1 MTKHEIIKTIDSV
14 KKGTFVRIVY
24 QSELPLT
31 AAAKKAGH
39 VIVKHTE
46 KVVRIGVNYGNIA
59 KVQEAEA
66 ARTELKREYTPWCH
80 WEIEDILAKHNTKD
94 DYYLS
99 FATVNGMGHHTKS
112 TYFMDGSTATINE
125 VMDSELV
132 LPSYFKGTGEAPAVQ
147 KVNISNIIQLGGHR
161 A

>member
-1 MTKHEIIKTIDSV
+1 MTKHEIIRTIDTV

-24 QSELPLT
+24 QTELPLT
-31 AAAKKAGH
+31 AAAKRAGH

-46 KVVRIGVNYGNIA
+46 KVVRLGVNYGNIA

-66 ARTELKREYTPWCH
+66 ARSEPKREYTPWCH

-99 FATVNGMGHHTKS
+99 FATVDGVGHHTKN
-112 TYFMDGSTATINE
+112 TYFMNGNTATISE
-125 VMDSELV
+125 VMDSALV
-132 LPSYFKGTGEAPAVQ
+132 LPSYFKGTGEAPTVQ
-147 KVNISNIIQLGGHR
+147 KVNINNIIQLGGHR

>member
-1 MTKHEIIKTIDSV
+1 MTKHEIIRTVETV

-24 QSELPLT
+24 QTELPLT
-31 AAAKKAGH
+31 AAAKRSGH
-39 VIVKHTE
+39 VIIKHTE
-46 KVVRIGVNYGNIA
+46 KVVRLGVNYGNIA
-59 KVQEAEA
+59 TVQEAEA
-66 ARTELKREYTPWCH
+66 VRTEPKREYTPWCH

-99 FATVNGMGHHTKS
+99 FATVNGIGHHTKS
-112 TYFMDGSTATINE
+112 TYFMNGSTVALNE

-147 KVNISNIIQLGGHR
+147 KVNINNIIQLGGHR

>member
-1 MTKHEIIKTIDSV
+1 MTRHEIIKTIDSV
-14 KKGTFVRIVY
+14 KRGTFVRIVY

-31 AAAKKAGH
+31 AAAKRAGH

-46 KVVRIGVNYGNIA
+46 KVVRLGVNYGNIA
-59 KVQEAEA
+59 KVQESEAE
-66 ARTELKREYTPWCH
+66 RTEPKREYTPWCH
-80 WEIEDILAKHNTKD
+80 WEIQDILAKHNTKD

-99 FATVNGMGHHTKS
+99 FATVNGIGHHTKS
-112 TYFMDGSTATINE
+112 TYFIDGSTATINE

>member
-46 KVVRIGVNYGNIA
+46 KVVRLGVNYGNIA

-66 ARTELKREYTPWCH
+66 ETDNTMDLSPEELAVLLEEEKADMRERGMS
-80 WEIEDILAKHNTKD
+80 KD
-94 DYYLS
+94 NLQG
-99 FATVNGMGHHTKS
+99 NGS
-112 TYFMDGSTATINE
+112 
-125 VMDSELV
+125 
-132 LPSYFKGTGEAPAVQ
+132 
-147 KVNISNIIQLGGHR
+147 
-161 A
+161 

>member
-46 KVVRIGVNYGNIA
+46 KVVRLGVNYGNIA

-66 ARTELKREYTPWCH
+66 ARTEPKREYTPWCH
-80 WEIEDILAKHNTKD
+80 WEIQDILAKHNTKD

-99 FATVNGMGHHTKS
+99 FATVDGMGHHTKS
-112 TYFMDGSTATINE
+112 TYFMNGETATINE
-125 VMDSELV
+125 VRDSAYV
-132 LPSYFKGTGEAPAVQ
+132 LPSYFKNNGEAPVVQ
-147 KVNISNIIQLGGHR
+147 KVNINNIIELGGHR
-161 A
+161 V